1 MPGQPPENAPLLSHE
16 EAEELFARSP
26 WLLPITMHCEPPPE
40 GTVSRIIPVTEVLM
54 PRVRVPGTGLPPGES
69 AAICPLRPPTK

>member
-1 MPGQPPENAPLLSHE
+1 MAGQPPRDAPLLSHE

-26 WLLPITMHCEPPPE
+26 WLLALTTHCEPPPE

-54 PRVRVPGTGLPPGES
+54 PRVRVPETGLPPEQS
-69 AAICPLRPPTK
+69 AVICQLRPPKK